1 MLRSIRIVVI
11 SVIVITI
18 VLAIVSGSSAQSTT
32 KSLSTN
38 FTLVN
43 LGTGPASGIVQYF
56 TTNGTSWGNGS
67 ESFTIATTGG
77 QAFFRQYADPGIPG
91 NPNLTP
97 GAGSVIVT
105 ADQPLGAVVQI
116 RAIGQNPTSN
126 GAYLGFLSG
135 SPSFY
140 VPLVIRKRLTAS
152 GLGNSQIIVQNTSGS
167 PQDIRIRLVGPDGS
181 VIYTKTVTSL
191 QPGASFYY
199 DLALENPSNV
209 PDGWYGSAVVET
221 ITPGGT
227 IAVVSNFFT
236 GDALQTFNAFSASS
250 PTTKWFVPLFT
261 SRLPNSLSTPIGVQ
275 NLSGET
281 IPSGGVT
288 VTCTPNPSFSGFS
301 TLIMSNTTPIPNT
314 SAYYFNPVV
323 DNSIPSGFSGSCV
336 IESSKNIV
344 AFVQMRFIATGEAAA
359 YEAIPAGGTD
369 RTVIAPVV
377 AKRLPNGFATVV
389 TIQNLSPITATVT
402 ITYTPSPDY
411 VANGGSSSPIV
422 ITGQSIPPYGSLM
435 HNHRIISG
443 PDSVS
448 ALPDGWYGTLI
459 ARSDQPING
468 FVQLTFLRSI
478 NPALPGGDNFMA
490 HNVFTQ
496 P

>member
-1 MLRSIRIVVI
+1 
-11 SVIVITI
+11 
-18 VLAIVSGSSAQSTT
+18 
-32 KSLSTN
+32 
-38 FTLVN
+38 
-43 LGTGPASGIVQYF
+43 
-56 TTNGTSWGNGS
+56 
-67 ESFTIATTGG
+67 
-77 QAFFRQYADPGIPG
+77 
-91 NPNLTP
+91 
-97 GAGSVIVT
+97 
-105 ADQPLGAVVQI
+105 
-116 RAIGQNPTSN
+116 
-126 GAYLGFLSG
+126 
-135 SPSFY
+135 
-140 VPLVIRKRLTAS
+140 
-152 GLGNSQIIVQNTSGS
+152 
-167 PQDIRIRLVGPDGS
+167 
-181 VIYTKTVTSL
+181 
-191 QPGASFYY
+191 
-199 DLALENPSNV
+199 
-209 PDGWYGSAVVET
+209 
-221 ITPGGT
+221 
-227 IAVVSNFFT
+227 
-236 GDALQTFNAFSASS
+236 
-250 PTTKWFVPLFT
+250 
-261 SRLPNSLSTPIGVQ
+261 
-275 NLSGET
+275 
-281 IPSGGVT
+281 
-288 VTCTPNPSFSGFS
+288 
-301 TLIMSNTTPIPNT
+301 MSNTTPIPNT